1 MNTEALQ
8 ELCQAHGFSLEMHR
22 TPGSSKES
30 YFVILVPNSI
40 EPLDLNSRKEEIN
53 LLRQQLVELCP
64 SIERVTIQIA
74 AD

>member
-1 MNTEALQ
+1 MNHQALR
-8 ELCQAHGFSLEMHR
+8 ELCQLHGFSLEIHH
-22 TPGSSKES
+22 TPTGSEES
-30 YFVILVPNSI
+30 YFVILVPNSA